1 VLLGG
6 SLVKGVQSQGV
17 QNGGIAG
24 SAGKQRQ
31 ALGVHKLTATVG
43 KAKKTMGDQGLDAS
57 PADVP
62 FGLSRG
68 MG

>member
-1 VLLGG
+1 MVG
-6 SLVKGVQSQGV
+6 SQGLPG
-17 QNGGIAG
+17 N
-24 SAGKQRQ
+24 SDRQ
-31 ALGVHKLTATVG
+31 LGVRKLTATVG